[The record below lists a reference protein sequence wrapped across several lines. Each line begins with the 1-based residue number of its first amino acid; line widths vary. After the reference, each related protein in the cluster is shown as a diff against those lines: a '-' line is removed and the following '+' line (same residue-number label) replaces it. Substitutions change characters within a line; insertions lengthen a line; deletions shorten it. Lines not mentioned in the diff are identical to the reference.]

1 MSNIIEVIRG
11 NTRVLNLNFTEDSS
25 VVDITGYTV
34 WFTVRE
40 KVAKTSVTTD
50 TDAVIAKKQLP
61 AELTDPTNGKT
72 VITLSSTDTD
82 IDPNN
87 YIYDIQF
94 KSDGGSIYSTSRG
107 VFTVVGDVTRSR

>member
-1 MSNIIEVIRG
+1 MSNIEVIRG
-11 NTRVLNLNFTEDSS
+11 NTRVLNLNFTEDGSAI
-25 VVDITGYTV
+25 DITGYTV

-82 IDPNN
+82 IEPNN
-87 YIYDIQF
+87 YIYDVQL

-107 VFTVVGDVTRSR
+107 VFTVSGDVTRSR